1 MPRVVPSQVVDFID
15 SIPLQPDA
23 HGLVRLNSLG
33 AAGLSATLD
42 LVNQIPEELLTMN
55 KISYGSFVH
64 AKAVLGEA
72 LGTWTANHSAGQK
85 LQDFRFSAGKD
96 PLARIREALAKCPDQ
111 SPAPGT
117 SELSFITDNDL
128 RANLRN
134 DVGAINRALTNGEWK
149 AATVLA
155 GSAAEALLLWALKQ
169 RLAADIGTAVA
180 AAKASGELT
189 TKPDANLDRWNL
201 HEYIEVAAQLGTI
214 KPNTAKQ
221 TRLAKDFR
229 NFIHPGVAQRLG
241 EKCDRAT
248 ALWNTSLGTSLHK
261 HMFVERTLTHQL
273 AYETEG
279 RKSVG
284 FLEHGNFMP
293 R

>member
-33 AAGLSATLD
+33 AAGLSATLY

-72 LGTWTANHSAGQK
+72 LGTWTRITAPAKNCKTSDSAPEKTHWREFARLSQ
-85 LQDFRFSAGKD
+85 SA
-96 PLARIREALAKCPDQ
+96 RTQ

-180 AAKASGELT
+180 APAKASGELT

-261 HMFVERTLTHQL
+261 HMFVGQSRPPISWRTKRRG
-273 AYETEG
+273 ES
-279 RKSVG
+279 R
-284 FLEHGNFMP
+284 
-293 R
+293 